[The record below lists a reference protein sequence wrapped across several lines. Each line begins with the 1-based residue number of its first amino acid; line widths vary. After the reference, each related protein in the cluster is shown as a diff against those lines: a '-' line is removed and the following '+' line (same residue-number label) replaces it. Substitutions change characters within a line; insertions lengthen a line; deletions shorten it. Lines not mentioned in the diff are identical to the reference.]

1 MLIHTNNHVH
11 TYTHSRTYPI
21 GKELATLYRAMPD
34 LQTSSYGK
42 LMHANIHIYIHTYIH
57 THIHTCIFV
66 FIRTYAHANIHL
78 YEGYD
83 VNEDD
88 SSTVWLKV
96 RQRGKLRVPS
106 AC

>member
-1 MLIHTNNHVH
+1 
-11 TYTHSRTYPI
+11 
-21 GKELATLYRAMPD
+21 MPD

-57 THIHTCIFV
+57 TSIFG
-66 FIRTYAHANIHL
+66 FIRIHAHANIHL

-96 RQRGKLRVPS
+96 RQRGKLRAPS
-106 AC
+106 AF